1 VSLLGLLSPVVAT
14 FTGWLVLDQTLT
26 RVQLLGVLL
35 VGTALVVGQRTPNR
49 GAAVPLVRLQELIA
63 DPDRAAA

>member
-1 VSLLGLLSPVVAT
+1 
-14 FTGWLVLDQTLT
+14 
-26 RVQLLGVLL
+26 VLL

-49 GAAVPLVRLQELIA
+49 GAAVPPVRLQELIA